1 MPLVPGERTQNRAMG
16 PICTGQAP
24 EGSSPLG
31 GAPRT
36 PRPMRLGSVGF
47 GLTALPYWARLE
59 LLSGGRPDPS
69 RVCERICSPR
79 AKGHVL
85 SARRSQGEII
95 QQPAIR
101 RGRVAG
107 RDPNAGNDLHESC
120 CAQLPLRV
128 GVVRTGRALILATR
142 PFAVEVRWKSRW
154 CALSTL
160 ALLILVTAGTFWNVH
175 PAAKLLSSLCS
186 GLVLVRM
193 FVIYHDHQHH
203 SILHKS
209 MPAHLLFTLFGLFIL
224 APSSIWKRS
233 HDYHHNHNSKLF
245 SASIGSYPIYTR
257 QKFLQASKAERLSYL
272 AVRHPLTIACAYVTM
287 FMYGMCI
294 QSFRSSPRR
303 HYDSVIALVL
313 HAALAGS
320 VAVFLGWQT
329 LLLSILLPF
338 WIACA
343 IGAYLFYAQHN
354 FPGVTFKGNIEWSY
368 EHAALDSS
376 SYMVLPPF
384 WGWVTANIGYHH
396 IHHINSRIPF
406 YRLPEAMAKIPELQQ
421 AKTTTLNPLD
431 ICRCLRLKLWDP
443 DANRMIPLSQL

>member
-1 MPLVPGERTQNRAMG
+1 M
-16 PICTGQAP
+16 
-24 EGSSPLG
+24 
-31 GAPRT
+31 
-36 PRPMRLGSVGF
+36 
-47 GLTALPYWARLE
+47 
-59 LLSGGRPDPS
+59 
-69 RVCERICSPR
+69 
-79 AKGHVL
+79 
-85 SARRSQGEII
+85 
-95 QQPAIR
+95 
-101 RGRVAG
+101 
-107 RDPNAGNDLHESC
+107 
-120 CAQLPLRV
+120 
-128 GVVRTGRALILATR
+128 RTGRALILATR

-160 ALLILVTAGTFWNVH
+160 ALLILVNAGTFWNVH
-175 PAAKLLSSLCS
+175 PAATLLCSLGS

-203 SILHKS
+203 SILHNS
-209 MPAHLLFTLFGLFIL
+209 RPAHLLFTLFGLFIL

-257 QKFLQASKAERLSYL
+257 QKFLQASRADRRSYL

-287 FMYGMCI
+287 FIYGMCI

-303 HYDSVIALVL
+303 HYDSVIALAL

-320 VAVFLGWQT
+320 VAVFLGWHT
-329 LLLSILLPF
+329 LLLALLLPF

-376 SYMVLPPF
+376 SYMVLHPF
-384 WGWVTANIGYHH
+384 WRWVTANIGYHH

-421 AKTTTLNPLD
+421 AKTTTLSPRE

-443 DANRMIPLSQL
+443 AANRMIPLSQL

>member
-1 MPLVPGERTQNRAMG
+1 M
-16 PICTGQAP
+16 
-24 EGSSPLG
+24 
-31 GAPRT
+31 
-36 PRPMRLGSVGF
+36 
-47 GLTALPYWARLE
+47 
-59 LLSGGRPDPS
+59 
-69 RVCERICSPR
+69 
-79 AKGHVL
+79 
-85 SARRSQGEII
+85 
-95 QQPAIR
+95 
-101 RGRVAG
+101 
-107 RDPNAGNDLHESC
+107 
-120 CAQLPLRV
+120 
-128 GVVRTGRALILATR
+128 RTGRELILATR

-160 ALLILVTAGTFWNVH
+160 ALLIVVNAGTLWNVH
-175 PAAKLLSSLCS
+175 PAAKLLSSVCS
-186 GLVLVRM
+186 GLLLVRM

-209 MPAHLLFTLFGLFIL
+209 IPAHILFTLFGLFIL

-257 QKFLQASKAERLSYL
+257 QKFLNASRSERLSYL
-272 AVRHPLTIACAYVTM
+272 AVRHPLTIAFAYVTM

-303 HYDSVIALVL
+303 HYDSLIALAL
-313 HAALAGS
+313 HSAFAVS
-320 VAVFLGWQT
+320 IAVFLGWQT
-329 LLLSILLPF
+329 LLLSIIIPF

-368 EHAALDSS
+368 EHAALESS
-376 SYMVLPPF
+376 SYMVMSPF
-384 WGWVTANIGYHH
+384 WRWVTANIGYHH

-406 YRLPEAMAKIPELQQ
+406 YRLPEAMEKIPELQE

-431 ICRCLRLKLWDP
+431 ICRCLRLKIWDP
-443 DANRMIPLSQL
+443 DANRMIPLSQLRGSGRQNDEREVLDGGESCFEAAMPAEPLSMRHMPRPRTNPASETPRPR